1 MKDFFVN
8 VFKRLNALIIKLISV
23 KGLVFFVA
31 TWLKLNDRIDS
42 TTWMLTSGIIIGGRA
57 IEKIKTMNNV
67 MGK

>member
-1 MKDFFVN
+1 MIDFFKN
-8 VFKRLNALIIKLISV
+8 TIRRLGNLIIKLISV

-31 TWLKLNDRIDS
+31 TWLKLSDRIDS
-42 TTWMLTSGIIIGGRA
+42 TTWMLTAGIIIGGRA